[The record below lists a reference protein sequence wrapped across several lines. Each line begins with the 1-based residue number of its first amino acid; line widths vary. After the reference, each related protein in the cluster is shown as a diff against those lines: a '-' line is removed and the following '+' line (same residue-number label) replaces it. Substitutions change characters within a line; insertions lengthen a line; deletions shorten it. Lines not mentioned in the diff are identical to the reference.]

1 MEPEEAEP
9 ELVSSSEAESDPKPS
24 VRRKSKRGRKEQPGS
39 LSEQMED
46 KVITLLLRCYYTV
59 FRSFTVMQYFFS

>member
-9 ELVSSSEAESDPKPS
+9 EPVSTSEAESEPKPP

-46 KVITLLLRCYYTV
+46 KVNTL
-59 FRSFTVMQYFFS
+59 FFFS